1 MPPPVKPNLVVIG
14 AMKAST
20 TLLYEM
26 LGRHPKVWF
35 PSEKE
40 PHYFTHPD
48 YGTAPALRQYLELFA
63 LCPEGMAVVGDAS
76 TGYSKLP
83 HLGSTPARIRET
95 LGQPKMIYILRDP
108 VQRTVSNFRHVFARG
123 AYRPGYRISDA
134 VVEDP
139 IIVDASLY
147 ERQLLAYEAEFGPGS
162 VLVLIADELHRHPA
176 RTLREV
182 ERYLGIEAFD
192 GWDQPF
198 GSANSE
204 AVFRETLRLRG
215 LVGTSTFVRRAGR
228 IAPRWVRSAVQR
240 LAPPPPLPTPVT
252 PADEDIIFRLVADDL
267 RRLQSR
273 LGERIDC
280 WPSVRRLGAATTAPP
295 LAA

>member
-1 MPPPVKPNLVVIG
+1 MHQPVKPNLVVIG

-48 YGTAPALRQYLELFA
+48 YGTTTAYRQYLDLFA

-95 LGQPKMIYILRDP
+95 LGQPRMIYILRDP
-108 VQRTVSNFRHVFARG
+108 VQRTVSNFRHAFARG
-123 AYRPGYRISDA
+123 AYRPGYRICDA

-147 ERQLLAYEAEFGPGS
+147 ERQLSAYEAEFGPGS
-162 VLVLIADELHRHPA
+162 VLVLIADELHRHPV
-176 RTLREV
+176 RTMREV
-182 ERYLGIEAFD
+182 ERFLDIEAFA
-192 GWDQPF
+192 GWNEPT
-198 GSANSE
+198 GMANSE
-204 AVFRETLRLRG
+204 AAFRKTLGLET
-215 LVGTSTFVRRAGR
+215 LVGTSALARRAGR
-228 IAPRWVRSAVQR
+228 MAPRWMKSALQR
-240 LAPPPPLPTPVT
+240 LAPPPPVPPPVT
-252 PADEDIIFRLVADDL
+252 PADENLIFELVAHDL
-267 RRLQSR
+267 RKLQGR
-273 LGERIDC
+273 LGDRIGG
-280 WPSVRRLGAATTAPP
+280 WPSVRRLGAG
-295 LAA
+295 AARAHVA